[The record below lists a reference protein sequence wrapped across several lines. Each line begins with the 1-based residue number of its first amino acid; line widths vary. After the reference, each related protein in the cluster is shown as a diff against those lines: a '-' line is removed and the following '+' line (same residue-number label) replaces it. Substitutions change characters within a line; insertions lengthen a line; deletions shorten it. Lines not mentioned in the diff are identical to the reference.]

1 VTTHY
6 DTMWDKEGFKL
17 GYPKIK
23 SVFHRL
29 WKLYILWWRIYFEQ
43 TPYQTKNL
51 FRKKQYIK
59 FFWI

>member
-1 VTTHY
+1 
-6 DTMWDKEGFKL
+6 MWDKEGFKL